1 MIAHLIRRIL
11 SALSPVGARILNPGG
26 VRSGEARCC
35 AAAERGGRALPEP
48 RGPLPCRIPLPSGP
62 APAGVPVGGA
72 GSASLRLSP
81 AQNRGVTPGGGRQRT
96 PGLPRA
102 RRGAR
107 GRDRGVQGLPAG
119 GGGGVGGHR
128 SAAPPPLPAGFVP
141 SQPNPTSSGRR
152 SGRAAGPGTASAAAR
167 RLPAR
172 FGSAGKPG
180 CVLSLF
186 FSPPP
191 NLF

>member
-1 MIAHLIRRIL
+1 MLRGC
-11 SALSPVGARILNPGG
+11 GAGR
-26 VRSGEARCC
+26 
-35 AAAERGGRALPEP
+35 AAAARA

-62 APAGVPVGGA
+62 APAGVPAGGA

-81 AQNRGVTPGGGRQRT
+81 AQNRGVTPGGEGRQRT

-102 RRGAR
+102 RRGAPGR
-107 GRDRGVQGLPAG
+107 GRGVQGLPAG
-119 GGGGVGGHR
+119 GGWGIGGHR

-186 FSPPP
+186 FSDPPPPPP